1 MSLFS
6 EVGII
11 LAIAA
16 IAGLVGY
23 FLKQPL
29 VLAYMLAGVVIG
41 PYGLKLVTDTDFIH
55 MVGDLGIM
63 LMLFLVGIE
72 MNVEKVRN
80 LGKVAI
86 TVGIAQ
92 IFFTGLA
99 GWLVAIGFG
108 YSMITSV
115 YIAIA
120 LALSSTAICVKIL
133 SDQKT
138 LSSLYGKMVIGILLV
153 QDLVAVL
160 VLMFLNTLGQQG
172 SQSNFIV
179 DFGLLLGKGAVL
191 TMVIFIILKRP
202 LARIYHQI
210 AHSQELLILV
220 SLSWCF
226 GIALIAELIG
236 FSREIGA
243 FLAGLSLANLP
254 YALEVSAKSRIL
266 RDFFITTFFVML
278 GAGMVF
284 ANMDQ
289 ILLPFIALSLFV
301 LIGNPL
307 IVLVIMRLFGFDV
320 RSSFFAG
327 ITIAQISEFSFI
339 LVTLGFKLGHLNQE
353 TVSLISMVAIFTISL
368 SSYMMKYQQ
377 QLYRLSQPFL
387 HLLPKLTKTERA
399 KDAMPALFDHIILLG
414 CGSGGHQ
421 LLDTLVHGNKKFV
434 IVDHDPDVIEELS
447 AKGINCLFGDVQDEE
462 VFTALNVL
470 KADLIISLLPHV
482 EDNLALLTLIKE
494 SNVSKKP
501 IYIAAV
507 NNGREGFTLFSKG
520 ADYVIV
526 KSSLEANHIK
536 QIHADLYHL
545 EHEYIAQQEQDE
557 RVAIRKLE
565 HTMLADK
572 EYAQI
577 VHELS
582 KLRLKEISLNRKSA

>member
-172 SQSNFIV
+172 TQSNFVI
-179 DFGLLLGKGAVL
+179 DFSLLLGKGAL
-191 TMVIFIILKRP
+191 LAMVIFIILKRP
-202 LARIYHQI
+202 LAHIYHRI

-284 ANMDQ
+284 ANIDQ
-289 ILLPFIALSLFV
+289 ILFPFIALSLFV

-399 KDAMPALFDHIILLG
+399 KDTVPALFDHIILLG

-421 LLDTLVHGNKKFV
+421 LLDTLVHGSKKFV
-434 IVDHDPDVIEELS
+434 VVDHDPDVIEELS